1 MSHAA
6 IVAREFGL
14 PAIVGTKTATKL
26 LKNGD
31 VVMLNM
37 LTGKII
43 KWKKYIEEVK
53 KNEKNIICNWESY

>member
-37 LTGKII
+37 LTGEII
-43 KWKKYIEEVK
+43 KWKKYIEEVE

>member
-1 MSHAA
+1 
-6 IVAREFGL
+6 
-14 PAIVGTKTATKL
+14 

-37 LTGKII
+37 LTGEII
-43 KWKKYIEEVK
+43 KWKKYIEEVE